1 MYAIVILSCVIH
13 VYNAYCH
20 SLIRALAF
28 HTYNQNGKHM
38 KLGPMSAICIL
49 PSKHVHFY
57 TPTYFYCF
65 FSKRLNKAH
74 MISVQGSEIKHVD
87 EANTYVI
94 ALNKTHRHTWACS
107 LIFRVFF
114 SSIS

>member
-1 MYAIVILSCVIH
+1 M
-13 VYNAYCH
+13 
-20 SLIRALAF
+20 RTFAL
-28 HTYNQNGKHM
+28 HTHNQNGKHM

-49 PSKHVHFY
+49 PSKHVHSY
-57 TPTYFYCF
+57 TPTYFYCFF

-74 MISVQGSEIKHVD
+74 MISVQGSEIRHGD

-94 ALNKTHRHTWACS
+94 ALNKAHRHTLACS
-107 LIFRVFF
+107 LIFRVFS